1 MLILLLHP
9 VPHVIL
15 LGDVTPVVDLEAGH
29 GMRWNKHW
37 SQALPGH
44 LRSPRGSSY
53 LGFTFGIS
61 IRVSHGAPVLHRQL
75 VGADIFQQNL
85 LPVCW
90 QEREGRREKKK
101 RVSTRQD
108 FITALAVY
116 TQEAEQNP
124 CAPAHQARALGPQDM
139 HTALQ
144 GGREGLSP
152 RGLPY
157 AVPGN

>member
-37 SQALPGH
+37 SQALPGR

-85 LPVCW
+85 LPVC
-90 QEREGRREKKK
+90 
-101 RVSTRQD
+101 
-108 FITALAVY
+108 
-116 TQEAEQNP
+116 
-124 CAPAHQARALGPQDM
+124 
-139 HTALQ
+139 
-144 GGREGLSP
+144 
-152 RGLPY
+152 
-157 AVPGN
+157 